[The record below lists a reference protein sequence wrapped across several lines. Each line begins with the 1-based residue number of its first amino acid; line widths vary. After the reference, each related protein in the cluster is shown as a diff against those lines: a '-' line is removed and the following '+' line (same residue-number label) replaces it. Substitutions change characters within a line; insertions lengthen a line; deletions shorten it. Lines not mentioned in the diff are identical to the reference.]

1 MKKHLLL
8 FLLFFTFNSYSQ
20 TTKYHCLSVVEVEN
34 TESGDKYSESKKS
47 DKTIFF
53 DLTNRKIKTS
63 DSKIFNIVKMR
74 SFPNDESNEE
84 SHFNCINEKGE
95 KLTVVL
101 INYLHPKNGIDAQ
114 ILIKKEVVLIYEAEK
129 LEN

>member
-1 MKKHLLL
+1 
-8 FLLFFTFNSYSQ
+8 
-20 TTKYHCLSVVEVEN
+20 VEVEN

-95 KLTVVL
+95 KLTMVL

-114 ILIKKEVVLIYEAEK
+114 ILIKKEMVLIYEAEK